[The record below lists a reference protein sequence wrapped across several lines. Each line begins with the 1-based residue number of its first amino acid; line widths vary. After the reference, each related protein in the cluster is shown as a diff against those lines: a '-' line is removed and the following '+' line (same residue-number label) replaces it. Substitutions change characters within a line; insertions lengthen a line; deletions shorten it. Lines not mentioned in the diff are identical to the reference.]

1 MVTKRQTILP
11 LGTKKTARDCAEVM
25 GCCELARRKATKT
38 GVSKP
43 SAATRTYSPT
53 TDSVRSDQTEA
64 YANYPY
70 SLQKYCTKY
79 VLSIRRKEYKV
90 KYPPLFS

>member
-1 MVTKRQTILP
+1 MVAKRQAILP
-11 LGTKKTARDCAEVM
+11 LGTKKPRETAR
-25 GCCELARRKATKT
+25 KT

-64 YANYPY
+64 CANYPY
-70 SLQKYCTKY
+70 SLQKYYTRY
-79 VLSIRRKEYKV
+79 ILSIRRKEYKV